1 MQRETIEQR
10 IAHQTLATRTRRH
23 FLQNCATGIGGL
35 WLATQAQAELPT
47 DATKASASP
56 LSVSSPPLPAKVK
69 RVIYLHMVGA
79 PSQLELFDYK
89 PELNALNGKDCPA
102 SFLEG
107 KRFATMHS
115 SFPGSSRLKCMA
127 RLYTRPFQQASGSH
141 SRAGTNGTRPRQ
153 MIQTATENRSIPT
166 PNAASHSQCLQP
178 STHHHGSSA
187 PPVACDR
194 TLHCRH

>member
-69 RVIYLHMVGA
+69 RVIYLHMAGSPPQQNRASRIMPALSFWLAGGA
-79 PSQLELFDYK
+79 GPAAEAAMGCTVDASAARRALE
-89 PELNALNGKDCPA
+89 
-102 SFLEG
+102 
-107 KRFATMHS
+107 
-115 SFPGSSRLKCMA
+115 
-127 RLYTRPFQQASGSH
+127 
-141 SRAGTNGTRPRQ
+141 
-153 MIQTATENRSIPT
+153 
-166 PNAASHSQCLQP
+166 
-178 STHHHGSSA
+178 
-187 PPVACDR
+187 
-194 TLHCRH
+194 